1 MSDIELSDLL
11 KSTSADGAII
21 ISTKGELIEVINIDS
36 AENVAGMLG
45 VLVNMCKSFSED
57 LNTGEFDQFMLKST
71 KGVFMADKISKKDD
85 IILGL
90 YSKDLT
96 KGGLMKAS
104 LDRIN
109 K

>member
-21 ISTKGELIEVINIDS
+21 ISTKGELIESINIES
-36 AENVAGMLG
+36 AENIAGMLG
-45 VLVNMCKSFSED
+45 VLIDMCGSFSKD
-57 LNTGEFDQFMLKST
+57 LKTGEFDQVMLKST
-71 KGVFMADKISKKDD
+71 EGVFVADRISKKDD
-85 IILGL
+85 LILGL